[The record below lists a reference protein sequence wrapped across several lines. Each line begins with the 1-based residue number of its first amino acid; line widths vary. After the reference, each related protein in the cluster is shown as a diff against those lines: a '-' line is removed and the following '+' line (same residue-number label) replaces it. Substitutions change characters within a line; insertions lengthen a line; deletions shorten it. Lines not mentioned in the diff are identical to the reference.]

1 MIIIEEMKKILS
13 WKRLLLLLGF
23 AFMYFML
30 FVKPFVQTNPGSYH
44 QFASKAKEMIL
55 EYGNRLTPEAFGQF
69 KAKVADMKA
78 HPGGDLEKADAYIRN
93 NELFASYDIFD
104 LDTFFGSGMEALSR
118 EEQMRLW
125 DELYK
130 GLTDNEVY
138 QAQDQNIDISAW
150 VEAVNSYE
158 QEVLFASETEDG
170 TQFYE
175 NLSEAQK
182 RRVYERNT
190 DELYGLLPPTILDG
204 HLEILQFVGA
214 FMLLSVIF
222 IIVPYVVNDNR
233 CRLVDFQY
241 TSVKGRRFYLYK
253 LLAAICS
260 AVLIMAVQIV
270 ALAGILKINEVIDF
284 WNSPVSS
291 FYTGFISWFPLTLGQ
306 LTLLAV
312 GLCVLLGVG
321 MVFVVFAVTRY
332 CVNYITAIAWQLPL
346 VVLAGLFGGILMKSF
361 TEITSVKYLP
371 MAVGIGGFAV
381 GAVVVAA
388 QFMVERKKNL

>member
-23 AFMYFML
+23 AVMYFMIFL
-30 FVKPFVQTNPGSYH
+30 KPFVQMNPGSYH
-44 QFASKAKEMIL
+44 QFADKTKEMIQ
-55 EYGNRLTPEAFGQF
+55 EYGSRMTPEVFSQF
-69 KAKVADMKA
+69 KAEVQDMKA
-78 HPGGDLEKADAYIRN
+78 HPGGDLEKVDDYIRK
-93 NELFASYDIFD
+93 NELCASYDIFD
-104 LDTFFGSGMEALSR
+104 LDSFFGSGMEDLTR
-118 EEQMRLW
+118 EQQMLLW

-130 GLTDNEVY
+130 GLTDVEIY

-150 VEAVNSYE
+150 VGAVELYE
-158 QEVLFASETEDG
+158 QEVLFASRSENG
-170 TQFYE
+170 TQFYD
-175 NLSEAQK
+175 NLSEAQ
-182 RRVYERNT
+182 RLRVSQRNK
-190 DELYGLLPPTILDG
+190 DELYGILPPTILDS
-204 HLEILQFVGA
+204 HLEVLQFAGA

-222 IIVPYVVNDNR
+222 LIVPYVVGDNR
-233 CRLVDFQY
+233 SRLVDFQY

-260 AVLIMAVQIV
+260 AVLIMAVQV
-270 ALAGILKINEVIDF
+270 GALAGIFKINAVTDF

-291 FYTGFISWFPLTLGQ
+291 FQTGFISWFSLTLGQ

-312 GLCVLLGVG
+312 GLCVVLGVG
-321 MVFVVFAVTRY
+321 MVLVVFAVTRY

-361 TEITSVKYLP
+361 TEITSLKYMP

-381 GAVVVAA
+381 GAAAVAV
-388 QFMVERKKNL
+388 QYVVERKKNM

>member
-1 MIIIEEMKKILS
+1 MIIEEMKKILS

-23 AFMYFML
+23 AVMYFML
-30 FVKPFVQTNPGSYH
+30 FLKPFVQMNPGSYH
-44 QFASKAKEMIL
+44 QFVSITKDMIR
-55 EYGNRLTPEAFGQF
+55 EYGSRLTPEVYGQF
-69 KAKVADMKA
+69 KTKVQDMKA
-78 HPGGDLEKADAYIRN
+78 HPGGNLEKVDDYIRK

-104 LDTFFGSGMEALSR
+104 LDTFFSTGMEGLSR
-118 EEQMRLW
+118 EEQMLLW
-125 DELYK
+125 EELYK
-130 GLTDNEVY
+130 GLTESEIY
-138 QAQDQNIDISAW
+138 QAQDQNIGISAW
-150 VEAVNSYE
+150 VEAMNFYE
-158 QEVLFASETEDG
+158 QEVLSASQSEGG

-175 NLSEAQK
+175 NLSEAQTL
-182 RRVYERNT
+182 RVDQRNT
-190 DELYGLLPPTILDG
+190 DEIYGLLPPMILND
-204 HLEILQFVGA
+204 HLEVLQFAGA

-233 CRLVDFQY
+233 CRLVDFHY
-241 TSVKGRRFYLYK
+241 TSVKGRRFYMYK
-253 LLAAICS
+253 LLAAIFS
-260 AVLIMAVQIV
+260 VVLILAVQV
-270 ALAGILKINEVIDF
+270 AALAGILKINAVTDF

-291 FYTGFISWFPLTLGQ
+291 FQTGFISWFPLTLGQ
-306 LTLLAV
+306 LTMLAV

-381 GAVVVAA
+381 GAVAV
-388 QFMVERKKNL
+388 QYMVERKKNM